1 MLKEFENKPVN
12 GYYILLDTV
21 GGINNPTLLTPKEYW
36 TAKDITN
43 ISYTVYNTKTYQ
55 MSTKSAYL
63 HPKTKRL
70 YLKTARDGR
79 LYLDE
84 FI

>member
-1 MLKEFENKPVN
+1 MFSFNRKNYTDN
-12 GYYILLDTV
+12 IAQ
-21 GGINNPTLLTPKEYW
+21 TPKEYW

-43 ISYTVYNTKTYQ
+43 ISCTVYNTKTYQ